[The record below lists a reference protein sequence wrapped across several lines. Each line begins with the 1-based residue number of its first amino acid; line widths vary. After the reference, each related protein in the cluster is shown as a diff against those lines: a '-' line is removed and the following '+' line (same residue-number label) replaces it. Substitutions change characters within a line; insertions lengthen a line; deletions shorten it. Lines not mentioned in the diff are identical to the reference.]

1 MMADDDDDRASNSAG
16 GSAEHKISSQTGGV
30 WIWQPEQECQVCAA
44 MQVGQHSRQGRST
57 WLGLCS
63 DAGTTNRWPGPG
75 PGVQPPGQECMAG
88 SMQRCRYHKPVAR
101 ARTGCTLRCRWHET
115 AASAGAQGRVYA
127 AMQVARTGG
136 QGRSAG
142 PGVRCD
148 AGATRRRPAQEHRAG
163 CRLHETSISP
173 NRPAYPQ
180 RVGTGGSHYS
190 PHMPQCPNILKLG
203 ATYFL

>member
-1 MMADDDDDRASNSAG
+1 MMMMTVLAIVQAVPLSIKSLPRQGAFGSGNQNRSARCAQRCRWDNTAARA
-16 GSAEHKISSQTGGV
+16 GV
-30 WIWQPEQECQVCAA
+30 HGWVYAA
-44 MQVGQHSRQGRST
+44 MQVPQTGGQGQDRVYSRQGRSA

-127 AMQVARTGG
+127 AMQVPRDGG
-136 QGRSAG
+136 QRRSTG
-142 PGVRCD
+142 PG
-148 AGATRRRPAQEHRAG
+148 AGYTKLQFHRIG
-163 CRLHETSISP
+163 LPTLS
-173 NRPAYPQ
+173 
-180 RVGTGGSHYS
+180 G
-190 PHMPQCPNILKLG
+190 
-203 ATYFL
+203 

>member
-1 MMADDDDDRASNSAG
+1 MMMMTVLAIVQAVPLSIKSLPRQGAFGSGNQNRSARCAQRCRWDNTAARA
-16 GSAEHKISSQTGGV
+16 GV
-30 WIWQPEQECQVCAA
+30 HGWVYAA
-44 MQVGQHSRQGRST
+44 MQVAQTGGQGQDRVYAAMQVAQNGGQGQDRVYSRQGRSA

-63 DAGTTNRWPGPG
+63 DAGTTNRWPGP
-75 PGVQPPGQECMAG
+75 
-88 SMQRCRYHKPVAR
+88 
-101 ARTGCTLRCRWHET
+101 
-115 AASAGAQGRVYA
+115 
-127 AMQVARTGG
+127 
-136 QGRSAG
+136 G

-203 ATYFL
+203 ATCFL

>member
-63 DAGTTNRWPGPG
+63 DAGSTNRWPGPG
-75 PGVQPPGQECMAG
+75 PGVRCDAGGTKRWPGPGPGVQTPGQECMAG

-115 AASAGAQGRVYA
+115 AASAGAQGRVQVTRNFNFTESACLPSAGRYRRITLLAAHA
-127 AMQVARTGG
+127 AMSQHTET
-136 QGRSAG
+136 RSHVL
-142 PGVRCD
+142 PVKNPMTVLESSC
-148 AGATRRRPAQEHRAG
+148 
-163 CRLHETSISP
+163 L
-173 NRPAYPQ
+173 
-180 RVGTGGSHYS
+180 
-190 PHMPQCPNILKLG
+190 
-203 ATYFL
+203 